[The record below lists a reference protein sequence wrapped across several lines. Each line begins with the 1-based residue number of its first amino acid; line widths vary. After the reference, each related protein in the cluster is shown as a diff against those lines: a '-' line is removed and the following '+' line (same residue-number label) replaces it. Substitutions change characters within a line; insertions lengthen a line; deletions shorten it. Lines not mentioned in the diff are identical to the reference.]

1 MTFLDRF
8 ESLKEGNRLEF
19 KLAQGGFPKSF
30 WETYSAFAN
39 TAGGV
44 IVLGVEETSLGAR
57 TVGVSD
63 PDALVQ
69 DLWNGLNNP
78 QRVSANLLVDS
89 DISVEQVDGAEVV
102 VVKVPRADRL
112 QRPVYINNSMNAGAY
127 RRNGE
132 GDYHCSMEAIR
143 AMVRDSF
150 DGAIDRDI
158 VDGVGLDALN
168 GDSVRRY
175 RNEFASIRLN
185 HPWIDLPD
193 EEFLVRLG
201 AIARSNDDGALH
213 PTKAGLLMF
222 GEAWRIVDSFP
233 NFFLDCRRISGTRRW
248 DDRVT
253 SDSGD
258 WSGNVYDF
266 WNKAYLMLCEG
277 LPRPFELS
285 SGMSRIDDTPQHR
298 AVREGLTNALVHAD
312 YYGRT
317 GVVAIRR
324 NSTVEFSNPGSLRLP
339 VEVVEGGGVSDPRN
353 KTLMTMFNLIGRGDK
368 AGSGFDAFRDA
379 AAYAGVVGPELEEFL
394 DPDRTKLTL
403 HVQMDGSKLM
413 GMGKPSDVASVVC
426 PVEDNV
432 GNVVSNGA
440 KDDGNVGH
448 GVNNGADGVSDNPN
462 VVRDDVS
469 SDVNGVVSDVSG
481 KPGGLHGANYSNAAE
496 NVLDCIRIDP
506 EISAAGIA
514 EKLSI
519 SARQAQRHLRQLRE
533 NGHITRVGKT
543 NGYWKIND

>member
-1 MTFLDRF
+1 MAFLDRF

-44 IVLGVEETSLGAR
+44 IVLGVEETSSGAR
-57 TVGVSD
+57 AVGVSD

-112 QRPVYINNSMNAGAY
+112 QRPVYINNSMNVGAY

-132 GDYHCSMEAIR
+132 GDYHCPMEAIR

-158 VDGVGLDALN
+158 VDGAGLDALN

-175 RNEFASIRLN
+175 RNEFGSIRLN
-185 HPWIDLPD
+185 HPWIDLTD

-233 NFFLDCRRISGTRRW
+233 NYFLDCRRISGTRRW

-285 SGMSRIDDTPQHR
+285 PSMSRIDDTPQHR

-312 YYGRT
+312 YCGRT

-339 VEVVEGGGVSDPRN
+339 AEVVQGGGVSDPRN

-368 AGSGFDAFRDA
+368 AGSGFDVFRDA
-379 AAYAGVVGPELEEFL
+379 AAYAGAAGPELEELL

-403 HVQMDGSKLM
+403 HVQMDGSKLV
-413 GMGKPSDVASVVC
+413 GMGKPVDVVSVVC

-440 KDDGNVGH
+440 KDDGNVGN
-448 GVNNGADGVSDNPN
+448 GVNIGADGVSDNPN

-481 KPGGLHGANYSNAAE
+481 KPGGLRGANYSNAAE
-496 NVLDCIRIDP
+496 DVLDCIRIDP